1 MKSVSTYTKYRI
13 GCAYVGEFLQ
23 SHYRVKDIALK
34 ELSLPFIT
42 NYETFLRIDKQLKIN
57 SAMVFVRNLR
67 AMIFGR
73 LITSGSSKT
82 LSDDTS
88 TKRGN
93 NKGDSDKRRNS
104 PVDGNSY
111 HQKAYGVGA

>member
-1 MKSVSTYTKYRI
+1 MKSLSTFTKYRI

-34 ELSLPFIT
+34 ELSLPFIM

-73 LITSGSSKT
+73 LITNGSSKT

-88 TKRGN
+88 TRTRKQQGRF
-93 NKGDSDKRRNS
+93 
-104 PVDGNSY
+104 
-111 HQKAYGVGA
+111 